1 VGAVTNY
8 DIMEIIFATGNQNK
22 VKEVNALLPESIKML
37 SLKDIGFTEDIEETG
52 KTIEENS
59 LLKAQTIFDI
69 YKKPVLAEDTG
80 LEVFALNNEPGV
92 YSARYAG
99 EPSDSDKNMDLLLD
113 NLKDKESRKAQFK
126 TVATYIDANTTHTS
140 KGIVLGEITTEK
152 KGDGG
157 FGYDPIFQPA
167 GFKEVFA
174 EMTMAQKGV
183 ISHRA
188 IAMNKMIKFLKSI

>member
-1 VGAVTNY
+1 
-8 DIMEIIFATGNQNK
+8 MEIIFATGNQNK
-22 VKEVNALLPESIKML
+22 VKEVNALLPDSIKIL

-80 LEVFALNNEPGV
+80 LEVFELNNEPGV

-99 EPSDSDKNMDLLLD
+99 EPSDSDKNMDLLLE

-126 TVATYIDANTTHTS
+126 TVATYIDTNTTHTS
-140 KGIVLGEITTEK
+140 TGIVLGEITTEK
-152 KGDGG
+152 KGNGG
-157 FGYDPIFQPA
+157 FGYDPIFKPA
-167 GFKEVFA
+167 GFAEVFA
-174 EMTMAQKGV
+174 EMTMEQKGV

-188 IAMNKMIKFLKSI
+188 IAMNKMIKFFKSL

>member
-1 VGAVTNY
+1 
-8 DIMEIIFATGNQNK
+8 MEIIFATSNANK
-22 VKEVNALLPESIKML
+22 VKEVNAILPDSIKVL

-59 LLKAQTIFDI
+59 LLKAKTIFDI

-99 EPSDSDKNMDLLLD
+99 EPSDADKNMDLLLA

-126 TVATYIDANTTHTS
+126 TVATYIDANTTHIS

-152 KGDGG
+152 KGNGG
-157 FGYDPIFQPA
+157 FGYDPIFKPA
-167 GFKEVFA
+167 GFAEVFA
-174 EMTMAQKGV
+174 EMTMEQKGV